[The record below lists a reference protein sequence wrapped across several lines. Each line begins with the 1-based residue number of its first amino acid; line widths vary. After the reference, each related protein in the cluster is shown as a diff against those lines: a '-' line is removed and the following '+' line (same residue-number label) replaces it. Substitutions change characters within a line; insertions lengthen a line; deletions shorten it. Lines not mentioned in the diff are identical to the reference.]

1 MVGAERRVVGIMS
14 VLYQKGGKCGRTNAQ
29 LGLET
34 QIQYLEVF
42 QSCVHFFRFVSNI
55 SKKPMKRKHDLFW
68 FIITE
73 ASVHGPL
80 ATSLRDY
87 G

>member
-14 VLYQKGGKCGRTNAQ
+14 VLSQTGGKCGGANAQ

-42 QSCVHFFRFVSNI
+42 
-55 SKKPMKRKHDLFW
+55 
-68 FIITE
+68 
-73 ASVHGPL
+73 
-80 ATSLRDY
+80 
-87 G
+87 